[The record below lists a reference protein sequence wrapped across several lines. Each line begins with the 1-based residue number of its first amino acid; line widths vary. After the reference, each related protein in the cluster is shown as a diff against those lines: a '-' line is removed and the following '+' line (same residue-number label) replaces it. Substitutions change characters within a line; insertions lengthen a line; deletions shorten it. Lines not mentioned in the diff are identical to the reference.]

1 MARHTLAEAQAKISR
16 AIALRYA
23 DAAWMQR
30 HSEDFRKG
38 FKLAGLYIHASL
50 DMRLVGPK
58 SGHVRRGIQQD
69 ATAQFQSTELR
80 LSGSG

>member
-1 MARHTLAEAQAKISR
+1 MARHTLAEAHAKISR

-38 FKLAGLYIHASL
+38 FKLVGLYIHASL
-50 DMRLVGPK
+50 DMRLV
-58 SGHVRRGIQQD
+58 
-69 ATAQFQSTELR
+69 
-80 LSGSG
+80 